1 MPPTFILEWERGRG
15 GAILWLIPRGVFVGE
30 MLDAQIG
37 ELRRRRP
44 LGQGWPN
51 RMLADVGEPVC
62 IASDDMFHR
71 KM

>member
-1 MPPTFILEWERGRG
+1 
-15 GAILWLIPRGVFVGE
+15 

-37 ELRRRRP
+37 ELRRRRLP
-44 LGQGWPN
+44 GQSLPN

-62 IASDDMFHR
+62 IASDDMFRR